1 MAHSTTQKTLTKREA
16 VWICRRMIKIWHKD
30 LRGDAPGK
38 QLYWRFFLD
47 TLRQCGRIS
56 DEDYATW
63 QCPFK

>member
-1 MAHSTTQKTLTKREA
+1 MAHSITQKTLTKSEA

-38 QLYWRFFLD
+38 QLYWRYFLD